1 MRHMVQREL
10 EKGAKLTHLCEEFM
24 AQYVVQVR
32 SVLWGLGQEAGDELF
47 GLGRQGGGQ
56 GVTRLPNTSVRLFQI
71 GGLKRGSAQEHG
83 IPAEQRSGR
92 DLVRDWLSLQCIY
105 IENVI
110 FQSLL
115 LTRNV

>member
-1 MRHMVQREL
+1 
-10 EKGAKLTHLCEEFM
+10 M

-32 SVLWGLGQEAGDELF
+32 SVLRGLGQEAGDELF

-115 LTRNV
+115 LTINV